1 MRKPYA
7 KPMARRI
14 EPQGAE
20 GKRLLEQIEAR
31 ERRRSQRVM
40 LQMPVH
46 IHLKTADGRLLRQD
60 GFTQAV
66 NAHGGL
72 LEMETKPE
80 PGQRMLLMNPN
91 SGVEQSATVVFAK
104 KSGDSGYAVAF
115 EFDSPAPRLW
125 AVMFPPEDWDVE
137 PS

>member
-1 MRKPYA
+1 
-7 KPMARRI
+7 
-14 EPQGAE
+14 
-20 GKRLLEQIEAR
+20 
-31 ERRRSQRVM
+31 M

-80 PGQRMLLMNPN
+80 PGQRMLLRNPN
-91 SGVEQSATVVFAK
+91 SGVKQSATVVFAK

-125 AVMFPPEDWDVE
+125 ALVFPPEDWNVE

>member
-1 MRKPYA
+1 
-7 KPMARRI
+7 
-14 EPQGAE
+14 
-20 GKRLLEQIEAR
+20 
-31 ERRRSQRVM
+31 M

-46 IHLKTADGRLLRQD
+46 IRLQTADGRVLRQD
-60 GFTQAV
+60 GFTQVV

-91 SGVEQSATVVFAK
+91 SGVEQSATVVLAK

-115 EFDSPAPRLW
+115 EFDSPTPRLW
-125 AVMFPPEDWDVE
+125 AVVFPPEDWKVE